1 MFRLAY
7 CDKIADTIKKALVR
21 EIDAPARVNDNIIKE
36 SGPIKS
42 DLDPE
47 GGWFVSPKKMI
58 QVWDK
63 GGKAY
68 IITVEET
75 PMLDKETF

>member
-1 MFRLAY
+1 MRANMLKLAY
-7 CDKIADTIKKALVR
+7 CDKIADTIKKALLAHD
-21 EIDAPARVNDNIIKE
+21 EDGIITF

-58 QVWDK
+58 
-63 GGKAY
+63 
-68 IITVEET
+68 TVHDHNVYGE
-75 PMLDKETF
+75 